1 MKIPSIVQQ
10 KILQAIYI
18 HAENRYK
25 AIDFVCAEGCASCC
39 TQGVTITTLEA
50 EIIHAYLQESGRVED
65 LESVI
70 GVESSNGPGMTTNR
84 FAKLCL
90 QGEGLPPEEHEW
102 PQEACGFLRRN
113 SCTIYPVRPFG
124 CRSFFSKIRCDIHG
138 TAEVPEIQ
146 ITFNTVLMQVI
157 EHLDQGRAWGF
168 VADQLRCIHAPSED
182 ARRPLVTAEPLP
194 GFLIPPDEEKEVK
207 KLLDALLAERIEGK
221 SVRNWLEI
229 HGITSL

>member
-25 AIDFVCAEGCASCC
+25 AIDFVCAQGCASCC

-50 EIIHAYLQESGRVED
+50 EIIHAYLQESGCLED

-70 GVESSNGPGMTTNR
+70 GIESSNGPGMTTNR
-84 FAKLCL
+84 FAGLCL

-102 PQEACGFLRRN
+102 PQGACGFLRRN

-124 CRSFFSKIRCDIHG
+124 CRSFFSKKRCDIHG

-146 ITFNTVLMQVI
+146 ITVNTVLMQVI
-157 EHLDQGRAWGF
+157 EHFDQGREWGF

-182 ARRPLVTAEPLP
+182 ARRPLVTAEAIP

-207 KLLDALLAERIEGK
+207 KLLDGLFAERIEGK
-221 SVRNWLEI
+221 SVRSWL
-229 HGITSL
+229 SL